1 MWLSG
6 CGSRVQS
13 ESTKTKIKPF
23 KWKAFNKTYKKKKKK
38 KKTYKKK
45 ETKQAEEEEDEEAM
59 KKGVKAGEIVT
70 ATVAILYQYPPV
82 FSV

>member
-38 KKTYKKK
+38 KLIKKK
-45 ETKQAEEEEDEEAM
+45 KQNRPRKKRTKKQ
-59 KKGVKAGEIVT
+59 
-70 ATVAILYQYPPV
+70 
-82 FSV
+82 

>member
-38 KKTYKKK
+38 KKLIKKK
-45 ETKQAEEEEDEEAM
+45 KQNRPRKKRTKKQ
-59 KKGVKAGEIVT
+59 
-70 ATVAILYQYPPV
+70 
-82 FSV
+82 

>member
-13 ESTKTKIKPF
+13 ESTKSKIKPF
-23 KWKAFNKTYKKKKKK
+23 KWKAFN
-38 KKTYKKK
+38 KTYKKK